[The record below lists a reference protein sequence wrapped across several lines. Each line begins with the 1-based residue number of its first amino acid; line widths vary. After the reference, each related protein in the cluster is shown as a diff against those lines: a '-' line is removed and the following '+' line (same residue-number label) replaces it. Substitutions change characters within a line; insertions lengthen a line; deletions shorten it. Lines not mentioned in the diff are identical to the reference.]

1 MLILFKQGS
10 ITLIIF
16 NLYNIV
22 YSCGIHIRFKDVST
36 SGSSGINDSDI
47 EEYITSTIFMC
58 VVIIVCCIV
67 VVII

>member
-10 ITLIIF
+10 MTLIIF

-22 YSCGIHIRFKDVST
+22 YSCGIHIRFKDISINGING
-36 SGSSGINDSDI
+36 SGSDLGLYVI
-47 EEYITSTIFMC
+47 STIFMC
-58 VVIIVCCIV
+58 VVIIVCFIV